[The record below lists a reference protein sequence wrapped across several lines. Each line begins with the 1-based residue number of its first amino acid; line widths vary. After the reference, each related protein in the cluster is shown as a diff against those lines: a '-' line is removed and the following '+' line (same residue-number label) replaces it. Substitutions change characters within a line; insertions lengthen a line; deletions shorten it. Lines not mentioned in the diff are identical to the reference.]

1 MTGPPGNLY
10 PVDVNFSGSGA
21 TLGGQGSFSGF
32 LPLLVCLLSLLAYW

>member
-21 TLGGQGSFSGF
+21 TPGGHGSFSGF